1 MIVSYAVRLASL
13 SLAVF
18 LLVHTAIGAIVAV
31 AAPALVRV
39 ADRMRPRNAAR
50 LLLGLRLFP
59 VAATIFVVAACC
71 IPSYLW
77 LEPEGG
83 AEEVG
88 WLCLVAAA
96 VSAAMWFASLGN
108 AALAVRRSLRYKRY
122 CELTGA
128 AVLMLAGV
136 FRPRLV
142 VSRAVRD
149 ALSAEQLAAALGHE
163 QAHRRAYDNFKRLLF
178 AATPRLP
185 GFRLLESAWSRV
197 SEWAA
202 DDESTAGDADRSL
215 CLASTLVRMA
225 RLKTV
230 PLEVSFVG
238 DGVDLARR
246 VDRLL
251 HPRPF
256 VPPRSIWLPVSA
268 AVAVIAPLALVTMQA
283 GTVQATYR
291 LLEHLVH

>member
-13 SLAVF
+13 SLTVF
-18 LLVHTAIGAIVAV
+18 LLVHSAMGAAVAV
-31 AAPALVRV
+31 AAAAAVRAV
-39 ADRMRPRNAAR
+39 DRMRPRNAAH

-59 VAATIFVVAACC
+59 LAAASFVVAACC

-77 LEPEGG
+77 LEPEAG
-83 AEEVG
+83 AERVG
-88 WLCLVAAA
+88 WLCLAAAA
-96 VSAAMWFASLGN
+96 VSAAMWLVSLGN
-108 AALAVRRSLRYKRY
+108 AALAVRRSLRYRRY
-122 CELTGA
+122 CERTGA
-128 AVLMLAGV
+128 PVLMLAGV

-142 VSRAVRD
+142 VSRVVKD

-185 GFRLLESAWSRV
+185 GFRLLEGAWSRV

-225 RLKTV
+225 RLRAV

-238 DGVDLARR
+238 DGADLARR

-251 HPRPF
+251 HPRPYS
-256 VPPRSIWLPVSA
+256 PPRSIWLPVSA
-268 AVAVIAPLALVTMQA
+268 VVAAIAPLARVTMQA
-283 GTVQATYR
+283 GTLQATHR
-291 LLEHLVH
+291 LLEHLIR